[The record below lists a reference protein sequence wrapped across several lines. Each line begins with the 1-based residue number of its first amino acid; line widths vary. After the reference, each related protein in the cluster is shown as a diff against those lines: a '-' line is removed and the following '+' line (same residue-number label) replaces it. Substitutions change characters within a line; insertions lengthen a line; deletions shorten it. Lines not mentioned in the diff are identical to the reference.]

1 VNRSVSVGINFAER
15 LVDRKDAK
23 GETQM
28 SVNTKAPTVA
38 QIKQFREESQVSEA
52 MRFTQSF
59 LLDEIPGLV
68 FGLMTV
74 AYIVTSLWSLI

>member
-1 VNRSVSVGINFAER
+1 MNRSVSVGINFAER